1 MTPLRPVCGKPSFR
15 AGRVLLASAALLS
28 SPALLPASAA
38 GPDFSGLEDIRPI
51 ARRYCLA
58 CHSSAARSGGIDL
71 EELLLRD
78 PQAAPE
84 KWKTALD
91 VLRAG
96 EMPPPGAERP
106 AQRERKALIAGI
118 DRWLRANRPGGQ
130 APAYRVARRMTRGE
144 YTHTIR
150 DLLELPADPFIL
162 PEQFAKDKAYFQPA
176 SGIMARRVEVDHE
189 QTSNNP
195 PLTRYPGIATLP
207 ADSRAEHGFANRSD
221 QVSLSPALLEKYF
234 AVARDLLFHADFPS
248 GHPLFQAPGAGLSA
262 PEAARRRLAAF
273 LPGAFRRP
281 AGKGEVE
288 RYLNLYRRSRREGN
302 DFATAARHMI
312 LGVLSSP
319 HFLMRVEKNSPSG
332 APDAYD
338 LAARLSYF
346 LWTSMPDEALFA
358 AAGEGNLHE
367 LEQLEKQA
375 RRMLRDPKS
384 KALAEHFGGPW
395 MRLGQVA
402 AVIPDLD
409 AFPSYYEPAGPARR
423 RTVGLHM
430 MLEALLLF
438 ETVLVE
444 NRSIL
449 DFIDADFTYLNE
461 NLAAFY
467 GLRHLYPA
475 LPKTAGR
482 LAGRRTWF
490 RARLDDRRRGG
501 VLTLGSTLTLTS
513 LPERSSP
520 IVRGAWIADVVFN
533 RPPPPPPPGITPLAE
548 TDRSGLRS
556 LSLREQVAR
565 HSQDPACISCHERID
580 PFGFA
585 LERYN
590 AVGLWREYDSGL
602 PIDASGKLRGGA
614 AFNGPVGLKDALLER
629 PELFAR
635 GFVEQLLAYALGR
648 GLTAF
653 DDPTVSDILDEVR
666 GGGYRLR
673 DIVVALVK
681 SPAFRQTHSNRG
693 VLR

>member
-78 PQAAPE
+78 PQAARRNGKPH
-84 KWKTALD
+84 WTFCAPGNAAARRGAARAAGTA
-91 VLRAG
+91 
-96 EMPPPGAERP
+96 GADRRHRP
-106 AQRERKALIAGI
+106 L
-118 DRWLRANRPGGQ
+118 LRANRPGGQ

-358 AAGEGNLHE
+358 AAGKGNLHE

-430 MLEALLLF
+430 ML
-438 ETVLVE
+438 
-444 NRSIL
+444 RS
-449 DFIDADFTYLNE
+449 
-461 NLAAFY
+461 AAAVRD
-467 GLRHLYPA
+467 G
-475 LPKTAGR
+475 AGR
-482 LAGRRTWF
+482 KPQHSGLY
-490 RARLDDRRRGG
+490 RRR
-501 VLTLGSTLTLTS
+501 LH
-513 LPERSSP
+513 
-520 IVRGAWIADVVFN
+520 
-533 RPPPPPPPGITPLAE
+533 
-548 TDRSGLRS
+548 
-556 LSLREQVAR
+556 LSQ
-565 HSQDPACISCHERID
+565 
-580 PFGFA
+580 
-585 LERYN
+585 
-590 AVGLWREYDSGL
+590 
-602 PIDASGKLRGGA
+602 
-614 AFNGPVGLKDALLER
+614 
-629 PELFAR
+629 
-635 GFVEQLLAYALGR
+635 
-648 GLTAF
+648 
-653 DDPTVSDILDEVR
+653 
-666 GGGYRLR
+666 
-673 DIVVALVK
+673 
-681 SPAFRQTHSNRG
+681 
-693 VLR
+693 

>member
-1 MTPLRPVCGKPSFR
+1 MLLR
-15 AGRVLLASAALLS
+15 SAALLPS
-28 SPALLPASAA
+28 LALPLCAAAA
-38 GPDFSGLEDIRPI
+38 GPDFSGLEEIRPI
-51 ARRYCLA
+51 ARRYCFA

-78 PQAAPE
+78 PQAAPQN
-84 KWKTALD
+84 WKTALG

-96 EMPPPGAERP
+96 EMPPPGADRP

-118 DRWLRANRPGGQ
+118 DRWLRANRPGGR
-130 APAYRVARRMTRGE
+130 APAYRIARRMTRGE

-162 PEQFAKDKAYFQPA
+162 PEQFAKDKAYFQPS
-176 SGIMARRVEVDHE
+176 SGIMARQVAVDHE

-234 AVARDLLFHADFPS
+234 AVARDLLFHADFP
-248 GHPLFQAPGAGLSA
+248 GDFPGDHPLFRSPGEGLSELA
-262 PEAARRRLAAF
+262 AARRRLAAF
-273 LPGAFRRP
+273 LPRAFRRP
-281 AGKGEVE
+281 AEKGEVE
-288 RYLNLYRRSRREGN
+288 RYLDLYRRSRREGN
-302 DFATAARHMI
+302 DFAAAARHMV

-319 HFLMRVEKNSPSG
+319 HFLMRVEKSAPSG

-338 LAARLSYF
+338 LASRLSYF

-358 AAGEGNLHE
+358 AAGEGGLHRPE
-367 LEQLEKQA
+367 RLAEQA

-409 AFPSYYEPAGPARR
+409 LFPSYYEPAGPARR

-475 LPKTAGR
+475 LPETDGR

-513 LPERSSP
+513 LPRRTSP
-520 IVRGAWIADVVFN
+520 IARGAWIADVVFH
-533 RPPPPPPPGITPLAE
+533 RPPPPPPPGIKPLEE
-548 TDRSGLRS
+548 TDQRGLRS
-556 LSLREQVAR
+556 LPLREQVAR
-565 HSQDPACISCHERID
+565 HSRDPACVSCHQRID
-580 PFGFA
+580 PLGFA
-585 LERYN
+585 LEHYN
-590 AVGLWREYDSGL
+590 AVGLWREYDSGA
-602 PIDASGKLRGGA
+602 PVDASGKLRGGA
-614 AFNGPVGLKDALLER
+614 VFNGPVELKDALLER
-629 PELFAR
+629 PEPFAR

-648 GLTAF
+648 ELTAF
-653 DDPTVSDILDEVR
+653 DDPTVSDILDAAR
-666 GGGYRLR
+666 GGGYRLQ

-681 SPAFRQTHSNRG
+681 SPAFRQTLSNRG
-693 VLR
+693 VSR